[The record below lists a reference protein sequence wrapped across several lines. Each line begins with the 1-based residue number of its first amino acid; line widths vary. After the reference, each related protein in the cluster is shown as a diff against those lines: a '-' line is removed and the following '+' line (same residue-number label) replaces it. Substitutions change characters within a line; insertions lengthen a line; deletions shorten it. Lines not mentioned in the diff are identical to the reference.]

1 MSGVGGLMSWVKHSD
16 KLWSDPKFQ
25 KLSDGAQALWYR
37 ADSYIADHLLDG
49 MMPGNSIKMLNTR
62 ARYVQELI
70 ESGFWCRLE
79 SGELL
84 ARDWQ
89 ERIQSRDQVLARRS
103 ETLRRVRAHRNG
115 VTNSVSNASPG
126 PGPISSSKEELN
138 STASFSSSTGQNA
151 REVSPDPILG
161 PTAELVS
168 SRKPLPPEPPELK
181 PPVAVEPSPLPELVV
196 WKKYEELLGKKPG
209 ELGIQGVDLRPCQ
222 AIAGR
227 VAAHVGGSFG
237 VAFEKATE
245 RLLRAWLEDTWV
257 AKMRPGIR
265 DLASR
270 PDKYDFPATS
280 TTGVVS
286 STRLSQLTRK
296 PDWMTQERF
305 EGVQAIAAEMDEAAG
320 WWAK

>member
-1 MSGVGGLMSWVKHSD
+1 MSWVKHSD
-16 KLWSDPKFQ
+16 KLWSDPEFQ
-25 KLSDGAQALWYR
+25 RLSDGAQALWFR

-49 MMPGNSIKMLNTR
+49 RLPTNSIKMLNTR
-62 ARYVQELI
+62 ARYVQELVA
-70 ESGFWCRLE
+70 SGFWSRLE

-103 ETLRRVRAHRNG
+103 ETLRRVRAHRNA
-115 VTNSVSNASPG
+115 VTNGVSNASPG
-126 PGPISSSKEELN
+126 PGPILISSSKEEEN
-138 STASFSSSTGQNA
+138 SSASFSSSEAKKTAQSA
-151 REVSPDPILG
+151 HEVSPPAE

-168 SRKPLPPEPPELK
+168 FRKPLPPEPPELK
-181 PPVAVEPSPLPELVV
+181 PPVAAEQKRLPEVVV
-196 WKKYEELLGKKPG
+196 WKAYEKLLGKKPG
-209 ELGIQGVDLRPCQ
+209 ELGLFGVDLTPCQ

-227 VAAHVGGSFG
+227 VAAHVGGSDG

-245 RLLRAWLEDTWV
+245 RLLRAWLADPWV
-257 AKMRPGIR
+257 IKHRPGIR
-265 DLASR
+265 DLSSR

-296 PDWMTQERF
+296 PDWMTEERF
-305 EGVQAIAAEMDEAAG
+305 EGVKAIAAEMDEAAG